1 MRLAAIAEET
11 WRTLPRPLGVRPP
24 PLTHVVLADQTDLS
38 NGYATPLPY
47 DTIVIYATAPPGA
60 EFDADDWL
68 RLAFVHEFTHIVH
81 LDRSASWARVVRDV
95 LGRSPIAFPNLFL
108 PTWQIEGLA
117 VFEESGMPGQG
128 RLHAG
133 DFRAIVGE
141 AVRDKRLEPLDR
153 VSGGLTDW
161 PGGQA
166 AYAYGSEFHQYL
178 ADRFGVE
185 ELGALADAT
194 SRRVPYT
201 ASPVFSKVFGQSLGS
216 LWRDYQSTVASEA
229 ARISGDDRT
238 TRLTRVGFVTNGP
251 RFESK
256 ACADCGDGIL
266 YAVRTP
272 DGFPSLNRVG
282 ANGGRPTTIAER
294 YFGSTTAIGREVLY
308 FDQLEMARNVALTG
322 DLYTLSNNGQVAR
335 LTSGARIH
343 DPDLSPDGTTIIAV
357 QEHDGQ
363 RDLVRVTRLKDPRPL
378 VEVIASGPEM
388 QFNAPRWSPDGRLI
402 AVERH
407 RPGMDPELAVVDVAT
422 RDVRVLAGAAGTR
435 IVTPTWR
442 PDGRAIVAAVAVQD
456 SSFNLVEFPLSA
468 PGPPRQLTH
477 TSGGA
482 TWPETSPDG
491 RMLIFVGYSADG
503 FDLYSLPYPDDAPPA
518 LLPTGAVVDQPARQP
533 PTATAS
539 TYSPLP
545 TLGPTSWT
553 PLVVW
558 DSDQARL
565 GAATFG
571 GDILGYHL
579 WAASATWLAS
589 APEGAPTPGRAAPDW
604 SVSYAYDRWRPTFF
618 VAASTETSFFAGP
631 ATPAGTPSTATD
643 RALQVEAGVVVPFV
657 HVRDQH
663 QAFGSL
669 FGARD
674 NYTLADA
681 RQTSVDRASLR
692 AAWRTNT
699 ARFYGY
705 SISPEGGVTAGAT
718 IELVR
723 RGLGADGD
731 ATVATGDVRAY
742 VPGFRRH
749 DVIAARVAGGVS
761 SGDHV
766 VGRTFLLGGSAPDL
780 SVVDFGSGAMNLLR
794 GFPADSYAGSHVA
807 LANIEYRFALAR
819 PQRGVGTWPIFLHTL
834 HAAGLADAGHAWTT
848 TFDAAAIKTSFGAE
862 LSANFIAGF
871 YFPFT
876 ATVGLARGHDPTGTR
891 PDGTVAYFR
900 IGRAF

>member
-1 MRLAAIAEET
+1 MSRGRRATLALLVSVAALASARASAATKFDPALRFRVIKTDHFRIYFHQNVDRLATRLAAIAEDT
-11 WRTLPRPLGVRPP
+11 WRTLPRPIGVRPP
-24 PLTHVVLADQTDLS
+24 ALTHVVLADQTDLS

-47 DTIVIYATAPPGA
+47 DTIVIYTTAPPGA
-60 EFDADDWL
+60 EFNVDDWL
-68 RLAFVHEFTHIVH
+68 RLAFVHEFTHIIH
-81 LDRSASWARVVRDV
+81 LDRSASWARVVRAV

-141 AVRDKRLEPLDR
+141 AARDGQLEPLDR
-153 VSGGLTDW
+153 VNGGLTDW
-161 PGGQA
+161 PSGQA

-178 ADRFGVE
+178 ADRFGVDK
-185 ELGALADAT
+185 LGALADAT

-201 ASPVFSKVFGQSLGS
+201 ASPVFSKIFGESLGS
-216 LWRDYQSTVASEA
+216 LWRDYQSAVESEA
-229 ARISGDDRT
+229 TRTLGDDRP
-238 TRLTRVGFVTNGP
+238 TRLTQGGFVANGP

-256 ACADCGDGIL
+256 ACADCGAGIV
-266 YAVRTP
+266 YSVRTA
-272 DGFPSLNRVG
+272 DGFPSLNRVDVS
-282 ANGGRPTTIAER
+282 GGPSTKIVER
-294 YFGSTTAIGREVLY
+294 YFGSTTAIGRDHLY
-308 FDQLEMARNVALTG
+308 FDQLEMTRNVALTG
-322 DLYTLSNNGQVAR
+322 DLYALSRKSGQTAR

-363 RDLVRVTRLKDPRPL
+363 RDLIRVSGLTASRPA

-388 QFNAPRWSPDGRLI
+388 QFNAPRWSPDGRLV

-407 RPGMDPELAVVDVAT
+407 RPGRDPELAIVDIAT
-422 RDVRVLAGAAGTR
+422 RDVRILAGAAGTR

-442 PDGRAIVAAVAVQD
+442 PDGRAVVAAVAVKD
-456 SSFNLVEFPLSA
+456 SSFNLVEFPLSG
-468 PGPPRQLTH
+468 PGSPRQLTH

-482 TWPETSPDG
+482 TWPEVSPDG
-491 RMLIFVGYSADG
+491 RTLLFVGYSAEG
-503 FDLYSLPYPDDAPPA
+503 FDLFSLPYPADAPA
-518 LLPTGAVVDQPARQP
+518 AAV
-533 PTATAS
+533 PTAAAELPLAQPSAQAAS

-545 TLGPTSWT
+545 TLAPTSWT

-558 DSDQARL
+558 DSDQVRL

-579 WAASATWLAS
+579 WTASATWLAS
-589 APEGAPTPGRAAPDW
+589 APAGAPTPDRATPDW
-604 SVSYAYDRWRPTFF
+604 SVSYAYDRWRPTLF

-643 RALQVEAGVVVPFV
+643 RALQAEAGVVVPFV

-663 QAFGSL
+663 QVFGSL

-674 NYTLADA
+674 EYTQADA
-681 RQTSVDRASLR
+681 RQRSVDRASLR

-699 ARFYGY
+699 ARLYGY
-705 SISPEGGVTAGAT
+705 SISPEGGVTTGAT

-731 ATVATGDVRAY
+731 ATIATGDVRAY
-742 VPGFRRH
+742 LPGFRRH
-749 DVIAARVAGGVS
+749 DVIAARAAGGVS
-761 SGDHV
+761 SGDQI

-780 SVVDFGSGAMNLLR
+780 SVVDFGHR
-794 GFPADSYAGSHVA
+794 GRVSTS
-807 LANIEYRFALAR
+807 AR
-819 PQRGVGTWPIFLHTL
+819 S
-834 HAAGLADAGHAWTT
+834 AAR
-848 TFDAAAIKTSFGAE
+848 
-862 LSANFIAGF
+862 SARA
-871 YFPFT
+871 PSSE
-876 ATVGLARGHDPTGTR
+876 R
-891 PDGTVAYFR
+891 R
-900 IGRAF
+900 IYSPP